1 MSRGKTVASI
11 VILVVLGLHLAP
23 VLHRGERGTLW
34 PFMRW
39 SMYKNSRGPGPV
51 EAHQR
56 RIVAVTASGARDT
69 VTPYL
74 LGLSITVLDQ
84 RYTRPLAVGDSS
96 AVPSLIERLNR
107 GRQDPVV
114 EVRLES
120 ETHIVTDTGIVRTE
134 NPVRVYH
141 AGAPQR

>member
-1 MSRGKTVASI
+1 
-11 VILVVLGLHLAP
+11 
-23 VLHRGERGTLW
+23 
-34 PFMRW
+34 
-39 SMYKNSRGPGPV
+39 MYKNSAAAGPV

-56 RIVAVTASGARDT
+56 RIIAVTASGARDT

-107 GRQDPVV
+107 GRP
-114 EVRLES
+114 
-120 ETHIVTDTGIVRTE
+120 RTRWWRCGWRAR
-134 NPVRVYH
+134 PTSSPI
-141 AGAPQR
+141 AAS